1 MKIFRSHFVQSFLAL
16 LSVHAGTVVGG
27 TLLPIAMARIVGAE
41 ALGIFATASSFGLLL
56 LAIIDW
62 GYETRLP
69 LLVSQ
74 TPDDVSSYI
83 GAAQRAKTR
92 LWLLATSVLAG
103 GYGVFMLVHRNT
115 AAPQSLPY
123 LALPVLLYGVWAL
136 VRALAMTY
144 SHALRGLQHFGII
157 ARVENSLTFASHL
170 LAVGLLAA
178 PLVISFAISPSLVV
192 SAVVACLIAGE
203 ALKSIV
209 FVRYLQHENRHTSE
223 ERPAPPSSSISS
235 GVIPLSM
242 EHLVFVMMQ
251 ALSVV
256 QSRAGIYALT
266 LLATQIEVG
275 YFSAV
280 ARFTIALR
288 ILPGALFNVLLPR
301 FVRSPQPE
309 TLRKALLLGGCIGAI
324 GSAALY
330 VCAGG
335 LIWLIY
341 GERFAHLMPLLRV
354 VAWLFL
360 LQTLV
365 NILEPY
371 LLAHKAEH
379 FVNGTLAM
387 ALCVFAGMCVL
398 FPVDTAY
405 KAAFASVGMEII
417 LVVVYGVKSLILL
430 PQKKSASMP

>member
-1 MKIFRSHFVQSFLAL
+1 
-16 LSVHAGTVVGG
+16 
-27 TLLPIAMARIVGAE
+27 MARIVGAE

-56 LAIIDW
+56 LAVIDW

-69 LLVSQ
+69 LLVSRN
-74 TPDDVSSYI
+74 PDGI
-83 GAAQRAKTR
+83 FTHINGAQRAKTR
-92 LWLLATSVLAG
+92 LWFLATSILTV
-103 GYGVFMLVHRNT
+103 GYGIFMLVRGN
-115 AAPQSLPY
+115 ASALQSLLY
-123 LALPVLLYGVWAL
+123 LVLPTLLYGTWAL
-136 VRALAMTY
+136 IRAWAMTY

-157 ARVENSLTFASHL
+157 ARIENSLTFASHL
-170 LAVGLLAA
+170 LAIVILAA
-178 PLVISFAISPSLVV
+178 PPGISSGISPSLVV
-192 SAVVACLIAGE
+192 SAVVVSLIAGE

-209 FVRYLQHENRHTSE
+209 FVRYLKNENKHTSE
-223 ERPAPPSSSISS
+223 RPALPLSSIPSNA
-235 GVIPLSM
+235 IPLST

-309 TLRKALLLGGCIGAI
+309 TLGKALLLGVCIGVM

-330 VCAGG
+330 TCADG

-341 GERFAHLMPLLRV
+341 GERFAHLVPLLRIV
-354 VAWLFL
+354 SWLFL

-371 LLAHKAEH
+371 LLAHKLER
-379 FVNGTLAM
+379 FVNGTLAV
-387 ALCVFAGMCVL
+387 ALCAFVGICVL
-398 FPVDTAY
+398 LPVDTAY
-405 KAAFASVGMEII
+405 KAAFASVGLEII
-417 LVVVYGVKSLILL
+417 LAVIYGVKSLTLL
-430 PQKKSASMP
+430 PQKKSALMP

>member
-1 MKIFRSHFVQSFLAL
+1 MKIFRSSFVKSFLAL
-16 LSVHAGTVVGG
+16 LSVHAGTLVGG
-27 TLLPIAMARIVGAE
+27 TLLPIAMARIVGAQ

-56 LAIIDW
+56 LAVVDW

-74 TPDDVSSYI
+74 TPEGIFTHINV
-83 GAAQRAKTR
+83 AQRAKTR
-92 LWLLATSVLAG
+92 LWLLATLICAV
-103 GYGVFMLVHRNT
+103 GYGIFILVRGNVI
-115 AAPQSLPY
+115 ASQSLLY
-123 LALPVLLYGVWAL
+123 LALPTLLYGAWAL
-136 VRALAMTY
+136 TRALAMTY

-170 LAVGLLAA
+170 LAMGVLAA
-178 PLVISFAISPSLVV
+178 PSVISSEISPSLVV
-192 SAVVACLIAGE
+192 SAVVVCLIAGE

-209 FVRYLQHENRHTSE
+209 FVRYLKNENKHTSE
-223 ERPAPPSSSISS
+223 RPDPPSSSISS
-235 GVIPLSM
+235 SVIPLSI
-242 EHLVFVMMQ
+242 EHLVFVMVQ
-251 ALSVV
+251 ALSIV

-266 LLATQIEVG
+266 LLATQVEVG

-309 TLRKALLLGGCIGAI
+309 TLGKALLLGVCIGAM

-330 VCAGG
+330 VCADG

-341 GERFAHLMPLLRV
+341 GERFAHLVPLLRIIS
-354 VAWLFL
+354 WLFL

-371 LLAHKAEH
+371 LLAHKLER
-379 FVNGTLAM
+379 FVNGTLAV
-387 ALCVFAGMCVL
+387 ALCAFVGICVL
-398 FPVDTAY
+398 LPVDTAY
-405 KAAFASVGMEII
+405 RAAFASVGLEII
-417 LVVVYGVKSLILL
+417 LVVAYAVKSLTLL
-430 PQKKSASMP
+430 PQKKSALML

>member
-1 MKIFRSHFVQSFLAL
+1 VKIFRSPFVQSFLAL
-16 LSVHAGTVVGG
+16 LSVHAGTLVGG
-27 TLLPIAMARIVGAE
+27 TLLPIAMARMVGAE

-83 GAAQRAKTR
+83 EAAQRAKTR
-92 LWLLATSVLAG
+92 LWLLATSVLAV
-103 GYGVFMLVHRNT
+103 GYGVFMLIHGNT
-115 AAPQSLPY
+115 TAPQSLLY
-123 LALPVLLYGVWAL
+123 LALPTLLYGVWAL

-178 PLVISFAISPSLVV
+178 PLVISLQISPSVLV
-192 SAVVACLIAGE
+192 SAVIACLIAGE

-209 FVRYLQHENRHTSE
+209 FVRYLRHENRHTSE
-223 ERPAPPSSSISS
+223 ERPAPPSSSIAS

-301 FVRSPQPE
+301 FARSPQPE
-309 TLRKALLLGGCIGAI
+309 TLRKALLLGVCVGAI

-335 LIWLIY
+335 LVWLIY
-341 GERFAHLMPLLRV
+341 GERFAHLRV
-354 VAWLFL
+354 IAWLFL

-398 FPVDTAY
+398 LPVDTAY

>member
-1 MKIFRSHFVQSFLAL
+1 
-16 LSVHAGTVVGG
+16 
-27 TLLPIAMARIVGAE
+27 MARIVGAE
-41 ALGIFATASSFGLLL
+41 ALGIFVTASSFGLLL

-103 GYGVFMLVHRNT
+103 GYGVFLLVHRNT
-115 AAPQSLPY
+115 AAPQSLSY
-123 LALPVLLYGVWAL
+123 LALSVLLYGVWAL

-170 LAVGLLAA
+170 LAVGLLAT
-178 PLVISFAISPSLVV
+178 PLVISLQISPSIVV
-192 SAVVACLIAGE
+192 SAVIACLIAGE

-209 FVRYLQHENRHTSE
+209 FVCYLKHENSYTS
-223 ERPAPPSSSISS
+223 ERPAPPYSSMSSSA
-235 GVIPLSM
+235 IPVSM

-251 ALSVV
+251 ALSVA

-341 GERFAHLMPLLRV
+341 GERFAHLIPLLRI

-371 LLAHKAEH
+371 LLAHKAEY

-387 ALCVFAGMCVL
+387 VLCVFAGMCVL

-417 LVVVYGVKSLILL
+417 LVVVYGVKSLSLL

>member
-1 MKIFRSHFVQSFLAL
+1 M
-16 LSVHAGTVVGG
+16 GG

-41 ALGIFATASSFGLLL
+41 ALGIFATASSLGLLL
-56 LAIIDW
+56 LTIIDW

-74 TPDDVSSYI
+74 TPDDVSSHI
-83 GAAQRAKTR
+83 GTAQRAKIR
-92 LWLLATSVLAG
+92 LWLLATSVLAV
-103 GYGVFMLVHRNT
+103 GYGVFTLVLGNT
-115 AAPQSLPY
+115 VPQSLPY
-123 LALPVLLYGVWAL
+123 LALPTLLYGVWAL
-136 VRALAMTY
+136 IRTLAMTY

-170 LAVGLLAA
+170 LAVGILAA

-223 ERPAPPSSSISS
+223 ERPTPPSSSISS

-251 ALSVV
+251 ALSIV

-309 TLRKALLLGGCIGAI
+309 TLRKALLLGVCIGAI

-330 VCAGG
+330 VCADG

-341 GERFAHLMPLLRV
+341 GERFAHLIPLLRII
-354 VAWLFL
+354 AWLFL

-387 ALCVFAGMCVL
+387 ALCVFAGMCML

-417 LVVVYGVKSLILL
+417 LVVVYGMKSLILL